1 MNKLFWEVFIMKE
14 NKLTYKEKNIIIS
27 VERIYNE
34 NKSIEEILADI
45 LKNNCQ

>member
-14 NKLTYKEKNIIIS
+14 NKLTYKEKNIIIN

-45 LKNNCQ
+45 LKNNYQ

>member
-45 LKNNCQ
+45 LKNNYQ